1 MRLYNTLTRKK
12 EEFIPIEKDQVKIY
26 ACGPTV
32 YNFIHVGNARPAVIF
47 DTLRRYFKYKGY
59 DVKYV
64 VNFTDIDDKLINRA
78 IEEDTTVNELAE
90 RYIKEYIID
99 TKGLNI
105 LEEET
110 VHPKATEY
118 IGGIIKFIKGLEEKD
133 YAYNIEGNVY
143 FDTTKLKE
151 YGKLSKKNL
160 EDLISGARVQV
171 NDEKRTTSD
180 FALWKKEKP
189 GEPSWGSPWGKGRP
203 GWHIECSVMA
213 KELLG
218 DTIDI
223 HAGGEDLQ
231 FPHHENEIA
240 QSESLTGKPFARY
253 WLHNGMINIDNQKMS
268 KSLNNFFTV
277 RDVSKEYDLE
287 ILRFF
292 IISGHYRKPINYS
305 RETIHQADASL
316 QRLYNCKRN
325 LKFYMENNPPGEVDE
340 AIKLKMIEFRNQ
352 FENAMDDDIN
362 TADAVTV
369 LFEITKFVNSTFDE
383 FTSKESSEFVNEE
396 FLELAEVLGILYKE
410 EQDEVSE
417 EAMELINK
425 RIEARKNKDFKLAD
439 ELRDALLEI
448 GVEVEDTR
456 DGVKWKKI

>member
-1 MRLYNTLTRKK
+1 VRLYNTLTRKK
-12 EEFIPIEKDQVKIY
+12 EEFIPIEKDKVKIY

-64 VNFTDIDDKLINRA
+64 VNFTDIDDKLINKA
-78 IEEDTTVNELAE
+78 IEENTTVKELSE
-90 RYIKEYIID
+90 RYIKEYLTD

-105 LEEET
+105 LEDET
-110 VHPKATEY
+110 IHPKATDY
-118 IGGIIKFIKGLEEKD
+118 IGGIIKFIKGLEEKSF
-133 YAYNIEGNVY
+133 AYNVEGNVY
-143 FDTTKLKE
+143 FDTTKLND
-151 YGKLSKKNL
+151 YGKLSKKNID
-160 EDLISGARVQV
+160 DLISGARVQV
-171 NDEKRTTSD
+171 NDEKKTTAD

-213 KELLG
+213 RELLG

-277 RDVSKEYDLE
+277 RDVGKEYDLE

-316 QRLYNCKRN
+316 QRLYNSKRN
-325 LKFYMENNPPGEVDE
+325 LKFYMENNPPGVIEESV
-340 AIKLKMIEFRNQ
+340 KMKMIGFKNQ
-352 FENAMDDDIN
+352 FEDVMDDDIN

-369 LFEITKFVNSTFDE
+369 LFEIAKFVNSTFDE
-383 FTSKESSEFVNEE
+383 FTSKESAEFVNEKYIE
-396 FLELAEVLGILYKE
+396 IADVLGILYKE
-410 EQDEVSE
+410 VQDEVSE
-417 EAMELINK
+417 EAMELIHK
-425 RIEARKNKDFKLAD
+425 RSEARKNKDFKLAD
-439 ELRDALLEI
+439 QLRDELLEI